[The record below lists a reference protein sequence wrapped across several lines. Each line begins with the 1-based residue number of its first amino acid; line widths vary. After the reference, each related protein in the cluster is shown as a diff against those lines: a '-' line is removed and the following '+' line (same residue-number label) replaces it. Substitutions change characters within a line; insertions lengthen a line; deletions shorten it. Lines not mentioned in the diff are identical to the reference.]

1 MAFLRPSPSIDTDG
15 DIRGPRVHLRY
26 ASMQDYAA
34 WAELRALSRQHLTPW
49 EPQWARDELNRSSF
63 RRRLRQAQREVRD
76 DMGYAYL
83 IFSETPARL
92 VGGLNISNV
101 RRGVAQTAS
110 VGYWI
115 GAPFAGRGYMTEA
128 VRAAAQFAFASLR
141 LNRLEAACL
150 PTNAASARVL
160 MNAGV
165 TREGR
170 ARQYLKIDGRWQDH
184 DLYALLHDDPR
195 PDPRQHLQPES
206 RSEPAR
212 AR

>member
-1 MAFLRPSPSIDTDG
+1 MAFLRPSTSIDPDA
-15 DIRGPRVHLRY
+15 DIRGRRVHLRY

-49 EPQWARDELNRSSF
+49 EPQWARDELTRSSF

-76 DMGYAYL
+76 DLGYAYL
-83 IFSETPARL
+83 IFAETPSRL

-110 VGYWI
+110 IGYWV

-128 VRAAAQFAFASLR
+128 VCAAARFAFASLR

-150 PTNAASARVL
+150 
-160 MNAGV
+160 
-165 TREGR
+165 
-170 ARQYLKIDGRWQDH
+170 
-184 DLYALLHDDPR
+184 
-195 PDPRQHLQPES
+195 
-206 RSEPAR
+206 
-212 AR
+212 